1 MDSIL
6 ELFFKIIPTKLFFI
20 SGVLYLWYK
29 LQKNSPKEQKGIY
42 RFAVASAIAASL
54 LSLFSIQKLY
64 PYGTLIDL
72 VIILLVSASAIAL
85 AARFKTKSA
94 RFIAIA
100 TPLMTL
106 SAFPL
111 FYILHYN
118 MVGGALNYDSLVA
131 IFQSN
136 TAEAGEYIS
145 SFTSII
151 NIVIILSSMFLV
163 SWLAYKFSI
172 SSSLEHTKSYNS
184 PKACLILLVILIVIP
199 KDKGLFSYPFLSFNS
214 YLHEL
219 TLVRENRQKKIEG
232 NSSDSFIATKK
243 GNGETYIVVIGESLN
258 KHHMGI
264 YNDKKETSPELV
276 KLKNNNDL
284 IVFPKSYSNYPGTMA
299 ALSWALST
307 SNQYNKRDFVDS
319 VGLVD
324 VYNKAGF
331 KTIWI
336 GNQPISNSYDML
348 LGFIAKSSDEVVI
361 TFDIEFHGMSHDN
374 HQPDGVLL
382 PHINQALTNQ
392 GDENTIIFVHLMGN
406 HTNYCER
413 YPEEYEKY
421 TMSFLEETWMRVI
434 KGGLGHSETCY
445 DNSVLYNDFII
456 SSIIEQLKQSNNSQP
471 AGLLYFADHSEDIV
485 RGVGHSSANFS
496 YDMIES
502 PTIMWLSDNYKEQ
515 YPEKVTAINNNRNEI
530 YSNDS
535 IFDTAIG
542 MSNIQ
547 LEAEHYCEHCDITNS
562 LYELKP
568 EDAYTMHGELKYVTK
583 ENPWVQDLLPKPEQ
597 HVSAQ

>member
-1 MDSIL
+1 ML
-6 ELFFKIIPTKLFFI
+6 ELFFKVIPTKLFFI
-20 SGVLYLWYK
+20 SSILYLWYK

-42 RFAVASAIAASL
+42 RFAVVSAVVSIL
-54 LSLFSIQKLY
+54 LSLSSIQKIY
-64 PYGTLIDL
+64 PYGALTDL
-72 VIILLVSASAIAL
+72 AIILLVSASAIAF
-85 AARFKTKSA
+85 ASKFQTKPARV
-94 RFIAIA
+94 IAIA
-100 TPLMTL
+100 LPLMTL

-136 TAEAGEYIS
+136 SAEALEYIS

-151 NIVIILSSMFLV
+151 NILIILSSMSLV

-172 SSSLEHTKSYNS
+172 STSSEHPTSYNS
-184 PKACLILLVILIVIP
+184 AKACLILLVILIVIP

-219 TLVRENRQKKIEG
+219 SQVKENRQNKVES
-232 NSSDSFIATKK
+232 NSTDSFIATKK
-243 GNGETYIVVIGESLN
+243 GNGETYIVVVGESLN

-264 YNDKKETSPELV
+264 YNDEKETNPELV
-276 KLKNNNDL
+276 KLNKNDDL
-284 IVFPKSYSNYPGTMA
+284 IVFPNAYSNYPGTMA
-299 ALSWALST
+299 ALSWALSA

-348 LGFIAKSSDEVVI
+348 LGFIAESSDEVVI

-374 HQPDGVLL
+374 HKPDGILL
-382 PHINQALTNQ
+382 PHIKKALANQR
-392 GDENTIIFVHLMGN
+392 DENTVIFVHLMGS

-445 DNSVLYNDFII
+445 DNSVLYNDFVI

-496 YDMIES
+496 YDMVES
-502 PTIMWLSDNYKEQ
+502 PTIMWLSDSYKEQ
-515 YPEKVTAINNNRNEI
+515 YPEKMTAINNNRDEL

-547 LEAEHYCEHCDITNS
+547 LDAEHYCQRCDITNS

-583 ENPWVQDLLPKPEQ
+583 ENPWVQDLIPKPEQ
-597 HVSAQ
+597 HVSVE